1 MGPLFADFVRIQ
13 VEFRPRRKPSRD
25 VELGPA
31 STVGDV
37 LAAVGESRDHTL
49 VLRGKVPVAEDEAIH
64 DGDVLVLVSAF
75 SGG

>member
-13 VEFRPRRKPSRD
+13 VEFRPRRQAARE
-25 VELGPA
+25 VHMPA
-31 STVGDV
+31 AATVGDV
-37 LAAVGESRDHTL
+37 LRDVGESRDHTL
-49 VLRGKVPVAEDEAIH
+49 VLRGSLPVTEDEPVQ